1 MSRFANYKSIIVVL
15 STIGSLAIG
24 TPIKLSEEAIS
35 TTPSKAAGMSNCPR
49 IVSRSEWRARSP
61 TEEYLPMV
69 VSPSSYVVAHH
80 GGIPHYC
87 YDETTCANIVRSY
100 QDLHMDVNT
109 WADIGYHFVI
119 GGDGNVYEGRGW
131 DHVGAHCP
139 GYNGQGIGIC
149 IIGDYTSRMPNN
161 ASLEAFQS
169 LIDCGIS
176 LGKVKPDYKLI
187 GHRQGRDTQC
197 PGETF
202 YAHIKTMPHWEPNP
216 VPLWGVSGK
225 GVFKP
230 GTKTANLTGTQRWT
244 GLIALGVPMATSTR
258 VGDGTIAEKAA
269 LNAAKKLI
277 KCGVDSGKINK
288 TYVLLAHKQVAQ
300 TACPGNKLF
309 NVIKK

>member
-244 GLIALGVPMATSTR
+244 GLIALGVPYKESEPST
-258 VGDGTIAEKAA
+258 GEKVEE
-269 LNAAKKLI
+269 ND
-277 KCGVDSGKINK
+277 VDTENTTVQKNP
-288 TYVLLAHKQVAQ
+288 TD
-300 TACPGNKLF
+300 
-309 NVIKK
+309 